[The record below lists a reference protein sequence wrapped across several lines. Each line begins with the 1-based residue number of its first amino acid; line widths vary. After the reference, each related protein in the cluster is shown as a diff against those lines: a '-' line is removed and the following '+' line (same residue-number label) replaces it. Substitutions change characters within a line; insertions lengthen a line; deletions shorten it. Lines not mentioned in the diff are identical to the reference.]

1 MQQSDVV
8 GSSGRE
14 VVDKLQTGR
23 SAAAPE
29 PIDVVYT
36 WVDGADPSFRRL
48 LQQTIQAYSPPILAA
63 ATSRQRFR
71 DSGELRY
78 SLRSLQAFVPWV
90 RHVYLVTNGQIPPW
104 LDTCSDRISVVT
116 HGTIFSDRSCL
127 PSFNSNAIEMHL
139 HRIPQISQRFLYL
152 NDDLFFG
159 RPVRRSDFL
168 PVSGGQCLYFVPV
181 PVPHDPNAGL
191 VHDRSFA
198 YTFGLVERLWGPPRW
213 RFLPAHVP
221 QLYDRNILA
230 HLESLLPGQ
239 FAETSAHRF
248 RSPDDLV
255 LNILYAYY
263 LLQSSEQAAQG
274 HEARLLQY
282 GSSEHSHVMLV
293 DHPLL
298 MWREL
303 LRVRKNRPR
312 FFAFNDDLGEV
323 EDDHIVLRSMCLLL
337 RWYFPR
343 PSMFERR

>member
-1 MQQSDVV
+1 MPQSDVA
-8 GSSGRE
+8 GSSGRA
-14 VVDKLQTGR
+14 VVDESQAGLA
-23 SAAAPE
+23 AAAPE

-36 WVDGADPSFRRL
+36 WVNGADPAFQQR
-48 LQQTIQAYSPPILAA
+48 LQQALQAYPGPILPTAA
-63 ATSRQRFR
+63 SRQRFR

-90 RHVYLVTNGQIPPW
+90 RHVYLVTNGQVPPW
-104 LDTCSDRISVVT
+104 LDTSSGRISVVT
-116 HGTIFSDRSCL
+116 HEAIFSDRSCL
-127 PSFNSNAIEMHL
+127 PTFNSNAIEMYL
-139 HRIPQISQRFLYL
+139 HRIPQLSQRFLYL

-168 PVSGGQCLYFVPV
+168 PASGGQCLYFVPV
-181 PVPHDPNAGL
+181 PVPNDPNAGL

-213 RFLPAHVP
+213 RLLPAHVP
-221 QLYDRNILA
+221 QLYDRGILA
-230 HLESLLPGQ
+230 YLESLLPSQ

-263 LLQSSEQAAQG
+263 LLQSSEQATQG
-274 HEARLLQY
+274 HEVRLLQY

-293 DHPLL
+293 DHPLV
-298 MWREL
+298 WREL

-337 RWYFPR
+337 RCYFPR